1 MIYITGDTHGLIDF
15 QKIKDYF
22 KHRFA
27 SENDVLIILGDAGI
41 VWSEKDCYITQY
53 GLLRP
58 TVLFIDGNHEN
69 FPLLN
74 QFPVVERFGAKV
86 HYLGRSVY
94 HVLRGEILHINGL
107 SFLCLGGATSIDK
120 AHRTPGLTWWPEEHI
135 AEEDVQRALDNLIME
150 GGKVDYVLTHCAPT
164 RIVREMFGYSW
175 DNDTDKLEYIRSECS
190 FIYWFF
196 GHYHE
201 DKTHEN
207 FRCFYND
214 ILEIPAMKTG
224 KRPIKQH
231 LLTLEDDAASPYLRH
246 WKTGRKTRLTVADLP
261 EWFLSNYSYR
271 YWFYDMSGVKDVA
284 YEGSPFDNHISKD
297 SRIYLS
303 YDDTHPKNKDQSPKN
318 EKDWEVHTWRTSLVD
333 VILALEK
340 YSPGLKL
347 ERIKAQINLTYD
359 QYNNGDMYDD
369 GSDVVCRPFPE
380 VKTPRYHA
388 RWGGGIAHY
397 AVYHGDRILGT
408 FIEKE
413 RAIEYADFYVTR
425 NLRLKRFRYE
435 ERKEDPYYR
444 AYDTGHDLTQRVR
457 IKPIGEKGE

>member
-1 MIYITGDTHGLIDF
+1 
-15 QKIKDYF
+15 
-22 KHRFA
+22 
-27 SENDVLIILGDAGI
+27 
-41 VWSEKDCYITQY
+41 
-53 GLLRP
+53 
-58 TVLFIDGNHEN
+58 
-69 FPLLN
+69 
-74 QFPVVERFGAKV
+74 
-86 HYLGRSVY
+86 
-94 HVLRGEILHINGL
+94 
-107 SFLCLGGATSIDK
+107 
-120 AHRTPGLTWWPEEHI
+120 
-135 AEEDVQRALDNLIME
+135 
-150 GGKVDYVLTHCAPT
+150 
-164 RIVREMFGYSW
+164 
-175 DNDTDKLEYIRSECS
+175 
-190 FIYWFF
+190 
-196 GHYHE
+196 
-201 DKTHEN
+201 
-207 FRCFYND
+207 
-214 ILEIPAMKTG
+214 LEIPAMKTG

-246 WKTGRKTRLTVADLP
+246 RKTGRKTRLTVADLP

-284 YEGSPFDNHISKD
+284 YEGSPFDNHINKD

-359 QYNNGDMYDD
+359 QYNNGNMYEH

-388 RWGGGIAHY
+388 RWGGGVAHY

-408 FIEKE
+408 FVEKE

-444 AYDTGHDLTQRVR
+444 AYDTGHDLTQWVR